1 MRPIRTA
8 ACVVLASLVYC
19 ASALAQ
25 INGPLKGPQST
36 PSAPTAT
43 VPRLIQVKGSV
54 HDEAG
59 KPLSGNVGISFTLYK
74 DANDQVAVWQENQN
88 VRLDSAGHYSVLLG
102 ATNEAGLPLEIFSA
116 GEARWLG
123 VRPDGQAEQPRI
135 LFLSVAYA
143 LKAADTEMLGG
154 KPASAFVLAD
164 SLYPSTQLAAG
175 AQANAAN
182 VQSGAKIPTVGSG
195 AGPLLVTPAES
206 NCSGGVNSNAV
217 ASPGTIALFTD
228 PCDVDGSVISQ
239 TSGIVGIAGELLL
252 PPTAPATSSSVFN
265 SQPLDLQASAWNGT
279 SAVTEDFQWMGEP
292 TGNGTLNLRFGAG
305 TTPAETGL
313 SIASTGVIT
322 FATGQAFPIPNGG
335 VTNSML
341 LNPYVTVAT
350 GAGLSGGGQVQ
361 LGGTITLT
369 NTSPS
374 SGGTITS
381 VGQSVN
387 GGSSSGIFA
396 VTASPVTD
404 SGTLNIN
411 ISGTSGGLGYFSSST
426 TLSSSG
432 AGIAHGVW
440 LAEGPGNAPST
451 TGAGTSGYP
460 LVSDGPT
467 ADPSY
472 AQLASAGLN
481 ITPTSCTNQVV
492 TAINSGALGTCSNVS
507 NAMLASSSLSV
518 NPAIGGGLI
527 GGGLVNL
534 GGSTTLGLLTSCSAN
549 QVLQWNGSAWACAAN
564 GSGGTVTNVATG
576 TGLTG
581 GPISSV
587 GTLSLDT
594 SYTNAHYLQLAG
606 GTLTGGLTGTSAA
619 FSGTLNV
626 SGTAFIGST
635 TGGGLNALGG
645 AVFPP
650 LGTAAPSTGYPSS
663 PLDLEASTYFLNSGP
678 QTYFFRWQAGAV
690 GNDSSTVNPGAS
702 LNLLYGV
709 PGFVIP
715 VLSVAG
721 NGIVNFA
728 SGQTYPGLFATNPQ
742 TSLYTTTSADF
753 ATCATIPVASGTFNI
768 TLVASSSQPANGQC
782 IMIINYGSGAV
793 TIAPNGQHLN
803 GLPSNLTLN
812 PGSATTPNGA
822 FIVSDGTN
830 YVAQLFGGGG
840 GSGGSGTVTS
850 VAQTI
855 NSGSSSGI
863 FSVTGSPV
871 TISGALNINLSGS
884 SGGIPYFSSNKV
896 LSSSATLTGIV
907 RGGSPPTASEIS
919 GDAATSGSNA
929 LTVKGLNGTLL
940 SNLATGL
947 LKNTTS
953 TGVPSIATSSDIV
966 GLFTGCSGT
975 LFLGADGKCHAA
987 SGSGTVTSIT
997 ATSPLTGGT
1006 ITTTG
1011 TVGLMSCSSAGQILI
1026 WSGTS
1031 WGCGISGGGGGVSG
1045 TMNGIGYFS
1054 GPTTLTS
1061 TPAPTNGQIL
1071 IGSTGIAPVLGTL
1084 TAGANVSITNGP
1096 GSITI
1101 SASGGGGGAARSC
1114 HSLRPAASAP
1124 EPIKVRSKMLIS
1136 SGDSSCPTAL
1146 PLPK

>member
-1 MRPIRTA
+1 M
-8 ACVVLASLVYC
+8 
-19 ASALAQ
+19 
-25 INGPLKGPQST
+25 
-36 PSAPTAT
+36 
-43 VPRLIQVKGSV
+43 
-54 HDEAG
+54 
-59 KPLSGNVGISFTLYK
+59 
-74 DANDQVAVWQENQN
+74 
-88 VRLDSAGHYSVLLG
+88 
-102 ATNEAGLPLEIFSA
+102 
-116 GEARWLG
+116 
-123 VRPDGQAEQPRI
+123 
-135 LFLSVAYA
+135 
-143 LKAADTEMLGG
+143 
-154 KPASAFVLAD
+154 
-164 SLYPSTQLAAG
+164 
-175 AQANAAN
+175 
-182 VQSGAKIPTVGSG
+182 
-195 AGPLLVTPAES
+195 
-206 NCSGGVNSNAV
+206 
-217 ASPGTIALFTD
+217 
-228 PCDVDGSVISQ
+228 
-239 TSGIVGIAGELLL
+239 
-252 PPTAPATSSSVFN
+252 
-265 SQPLDLQASAWNGT
+265 
-279 SAVTEDFQWMGEP
+279 
-292 TGNGTLNLRFGAG
+292 
-305 TTPAETGL
+305 
-313 SIASTGVIT
+313 
-322 FATGQAFPIPNGG
+322 
-335 VTNSML
+335 
-341 LNPYVTVAT
+341 
-350 GAGLSGGGQVQ
+350 
-361 LGGTITLT
+361 
-369 NTSPS
+369 
-374 SGGTITS
+374 
-381 VGQSVN
+381 
-387 GGSSSGIFA
+387 
-396 VTASPVTD
+396 
-404 SGTLNIN
+404 
-411 ISGTSGGLGYFSSST
+411 
-426 TLSSSG
+426 
-432 AGIAHGVW
+432 
-440 LAEGPGNAPST
+440 
-451 TGAGTSGYP
+451 
-460 LVSDGPT
+460 
-467 ADPSY
+467 
-472 AQLASAGLN
+472 
-481 ITPTSCTNQVV
+481 
-492 TAINSGALGTCSNVS
+492 
-507 NAMLASSSLSV
+507 
-518 NPAIGGGLI
+518 
-527 GGGLVNL
+527 
-534 GGSTTLGLLTSCSAN
+534 
-549 QVLQWNGSAWACAAN
+549 
-564 GSGGTVTNVATG
+564 
-576 TGLTG
+576 
-581 GPISSV
+581 
-587 GTLSLDT
+587 
-594 SYTNAHYLQLAG
+594 
-606 GTLTGGLTGTSAA
+606 
-619 FSGTLNV
+619 
-626 SGTAFIGST
+626 
-635 TGGGLNALGG
+635 
-645 AVFPP
+645 
-650 LGTAAPSTGYPSS
+650 
-663 PLDLEASTYFLNSGP
+663 
-678 QTYFFRWQAGAV
+678 

-947 LKNTTS
+947 LKNTAS

-1031 WGCGISGGGGGVSG
+1031 WGCGVSGGGGGVSG

-1101 SASGGGGGAARSC
+1101 SASGGGGGSTILPFFATGGERTGANQGALKNVNKLWGFLLPYSVTTTQVTYDVTTADNTANNYDIGIYDN
-1114 HSLRPAASAP
+1114 SGNLVLNVGATPGTTFAPSKIFKTLNWVQGSTTLPAGRYYIGFTTNCASACGA
-1124 EPIKVRSKMLIS
+1124 VGANNTFVSFAVNLS
-1136 SGDSSCPTAL
+1136 SGTSTGGVLATTVTPPSDVWNTGNQPTIVMH
-1146 PLPK
+1146 